1 MAFNAPSKALLYNE
15 FAKLLKAGFGID
27 KAADTVLSGKPPPEH
42 REFSEVLNRG
52 LGEGK
57 SIAGAV
63 ADVALPVS
71 EVEKRLI
78 AAGEKGGRLEAAF
91 AHLAGYFQSVDQ
103 TARQVRSGL
112 VYPLVLVHL
121 AVIFAHFPADVLPKR
136 KFGRCFRGDFSETG
150 GRLRDRH
157 SRFFRLENG
166 FSDGPGERWLGSLFE
181 PRPTPGESAAVH
193 RLCPVLSSVRDLFA
207 GRSQDG
213 RERPGRLRRL
223 HAG

>member
-71 EVEKRLI
+71 EV
-78 AAGEKGGRLEAAF
+78 
-91 AHLAGYFQSVDQ
+91 
-103 TARQVRSGL
+103 VR
-112 VYPLVLVHL
+112 
-121 AVIFAHFPADVLPKR
+121 
-136 KFGRCFRGDFSETG
+136 
-150 GRLRDRH
+150 
-157 SRFFRLENG
+157 
-166 FSDGPGERWLGSLFE
+166 
-181 PRPTPGESAAVH
+181 
-193 RLCPVLSSVRDLFA
+193 
-207 GRSQDG
+207 
-213 RERPGRLRRL
+213 
-223 HAG
+223 